1 MPIQN
6 INTGSSA
13 NAGNG
18 DSIRLAF
25 DKVNRNFSF
34 VQTNL
39 DTLSAGNFTSLRVT
53 TTSTLNNLTVTG
65 TTYLNT
71 VESASF
77 YNNTY
82 FENIVVSDKST
93 LNHVTATDV
102 TVTGNAK
109 IDTLDVLTSLSVGS
123 YQIAAIND
131 YDDFSIIKNDATGL
145 AVVLLN
151 TNADSNSKLVVK
163 DNISGGLAILH
174 QNVTNL
180 AGDFVSGENYIYGET
195 PTDVI
200 HIGAYSDLKF
210 SASQAKYYN
219 PSLPETPSMVIQ
231 SIDGTV
237 HVYTSAT
244 FHSDV
249 YGITGVG
256 TLDRLTSQD
265 LSKVVTLNNNGSLV
279 PSADL
284 TYDLGSTSSQWRSL
298 YVGTSTIYLGGTA
311 LSVAGG
317 NITINGNPIQAGAQ
331 TGSTSTLV
339 NGTYTV
345 SLSSIGALT
354 LPGGA
359 GLRSVG
365 VTGASG
371 RQSLASTRT
380 DGSLFLTANSST
392 SGSVLL
398 MGQQNYIISGSD
410 ISNGATYKQWA
421 FGQDG
426 SLTFPD
432 STVQS
437 SAYPGVLV
445 PANGDGVSG
454 SANLVFYDGE
464 WKNTSKVGINPTS
477 GMLTLNGV
485 AGAGGITLP
494 NGTVIDG
501 TPAGATTVTLDQLTD
516 TGWIGTLVFTRQ
528 DATTYQALPNGPTMA
543 FTSTNWILGYD
554 STLWFSSTDLVT
566 WTAGPYAGTTPP
578 TGVLSI
584 ATTDITFSGNTWTFG
599 EDGKLALPATG
610 KISNS
615 THDWTFGTGG
625 VLTLPGNLTFPDL
638 TVQTTAWTG
647 SVSSLVNSTQTVS
660 LSTTGN
666 LTLPL
671 AGRIVNNSN
680 TWTFSSNGNTIFPT
694 GLTLGAPRGVNTVNF
709 TCAANKEFQIETGTT
724 STGKLWRFGIDGRT
738 ILPIGV
744 SIDEYYGSHFP
755 RIVADTGK
763 AFSVQG
769 LGSTGSVALQWIET
783 ESTSSQIAQ
792 VGLNKFSGV
801 AAVTLT
807 AGTTT
812 ADMKMWRFDST
823 GTLTLPAG
831 GTITEGGGFTGA
843 IKLTPAGG
851 ANAYQALVIYPTAA
865 APDGDHLHL
874 TAGGGTTELY
884 LGNDYHYVKLVNG
897 GNVEI
902 KATTAS
908 HSTSSSW
915 TFGTDG
921 RLVNLDGLTLTAG
934 GQFNICTIINAG
946 SGYDTGSALKATT
959 GGSGTGMTVGIGYG
973 LSNQL
978 ASVTVVDPG
987 TGYVNGDVIT
997 VSEGTDGTF
1006 ILTQYNEL
1014 GNQGNNNFV
1023 QSNWTFGTD
1032 GTTFFPDGTNFGEI
1046 NGAGTIGFAA
1056 NPGSEFTID
1065 TTGGS
1070 WSFGNDGKL
1079 TLSTAGIVRS
1089 GTDTAQ
1095 VGYSYGPYANDIY
1108 NNTTGGALSS
1118 GYVTAVNVGSSVT
1131 DALFNPATPTATT
1144 TNGTIDANG
1153 IFVSSTSTGTF
1164 SMGTTIIVN
1173 GAYIGNLDY
1182 IDIANP
1188 GAGLTLAVG
1197 GSYSGPVVTSGT
1209 LIKGY
1214 SGWITRTPKTTTY
1227 VRWADGSSS
1236 QVTGSETNNY
1246 INDIIAGLITTDNV
1260 SGKSFPI
1267 TLYTANYAAAIVPE
1281 WTFGSNGS
1289 LTFPDA
1295 TVQTTAWTGTT
1306 TAFNTA
1312 TLVANAVTA
1321 TTVSGA
1327 AQPNITSVGTLTS
1340 LTVSGEIVAQK
1351 LTIELTTVTTTL
1363 IKTDDIIQTTNNTAS
1378 TSTTTGALVIA
1389 GGVGV
1394 GGSVFVGGVISLP
1407 NGATLK
1413 DSSNTALAFGQG
1425 AGAGVQGLGSVAIG
1439 LNSGN
1444 VAQGYYSVALGI
1456 AAGRNNQADGAVAV
1470 GQQSGNANQGTN
1482 AVAIGGY
1489 AGETNQSTGTIIINA
1504 SGNATNGVSGQQNS
1518 LYIRPIRSATTTS
1531 GVLQYN
1537 PTTYEVTYSTT
1548 ITATASAG
1556 TTSTTAAALGYI
1568 GMPQN
1573 STATSYTLV
1582 AGDQGKHIYISA
1594 TGQTITIPA
1603 NTAVAFPIGTTI
1615 AFIAG
1620 PSATTVTIAITTDTM
1635 YLGGTGTTG
1644 NRTLAAYGM
1653 ATAVKVTA
1661 TTWYINGTG
1670 LT

>member
-34 VQTNL
+34 VQSNL

-82 FENIVVSDKST
+82 LENIVVSDKST

-200 HIGAYSDLKF
+200 HIGAYSDVKF

-231 SIDGTV
+231 SIDGAV

-279 PSADL
+279 PSANL

-317 NITINGNPIQAGAQ
+317 NITIDGNPIQAGAQ

-339 NGTYTV
+339 NGTSTL
-345 SLSSIGALT
+345 SLSSTGALT

-365 VTGASG
+365 VTGADG

-380 DGSLFLTANSST
+380 DGSLFLTANNST

-410 ISNGATYKQWA
+410 IANGATYKQWA

-445 PANGDGVSG
+445 PADGDGVSG
-454 SANLVFYDGE
+454 NANMVFYAGTD
-464 WKNTSKVGINPTS
+464 WYNTSKVTINPTS
-477 GMLTLNGV
+477 SMLTLNGNS
-485 AGAGGITLP
+485 GTGGIT
-494 NGTVIDG
+494 
-501 TPAGATTVTLDQLTD
+501 
-516 TGWIGTLVFTRQ
+516 
-528 DATTYQALPNGPTMA
+528 
-543 FTSTNWILGYD
+543 
-554 STLWFSSTDLVT
+554 
-566 WTAGPYAGTTPP
+566 
-578 TGVLSI
+578 
-584 ATTDITFSGNTWTFG
+584 
-599 EDGKLALPATG
+599 
-610 KISNS
+610 
-615 THDWTFGTGG
+615 
-625 VLTLPGNLTFPDL
+625 FPDA
-638 TVQTTAWTG
+638 TVQTTAYTG
-647 SVSSLVNSTQTVS
+647 GGGSTLVNGTSTVS
-660 LSTTGN
+660 LS
-666 LTLPL
+666 
-671 AGRIVNNSN
+671 
-680 TWTFSSNGNTIFPT
+680 
-694 GLTLGAPRGVNTVNF
+694 
-709 TCAANKEFQIETGTT
+709 
-724 STGKLWRFGIDGRT
+724 STGKLTLSPAGIVRSGTDTAQVGYQAVFTQDLYGNTATGLVSGSTIVDVGTNAQMLALINPSSRFGNNQYNLLSPITITYSDSTTQTFTEVRITNTSSGSVIGFGYNATTVGHNFPITAQTANYVAATTAPEWTFGSDGST
-738 ILPIGV
+738 TLPIGV

-769 LGSTGSVALQWIET
+769 QGSTGSVALQWIET
-783 ESTSSQIAQ
+783 ESTSSRIAQ
-792 VGLNKFSGV
+792 VGLNKFGDGL
-801 AAVTLT
+801 AKVTLA
-807 AGTTT
+807 AGTSTNT
-812 ADMKMWRFDST
+812 MKLWRFDST
-823 GTLTLPAG
+823 GILTLPEG

-851 ANAYQALVIYPTAA
+851 ANVYQALVIYPTAA
-865 APDGDHLHL
+865 APEGDHLHL

-884 LGNDYHYVKLVNG
+884 LGNDYHYVKLVDG
-897 GNVEI
+897 GDVEVR
-902 KATTAS
+902 ATTAS

-934 GQFNICTIINAG
+934 GQFNICTIVNAG
-946 SGYDTGSALKATT
+946 SGYNTGSALKATT

-978 ASVTVVDPG
+978 ANVNVVNPG

-1023 QSNWTFGTD
+1023 QSNWTFG
-1032 GTTFFPDGTNFGEI
+1032 
-1046 NGAGTIGFAA
+1046 
-1056 NPGSEFTID
+1056 ID
-1065 TTGGS
+1065 
-1070 WSFGNDGKL
+1070 
-1079 TLSTAGIVRS
+1079 
-1089 GTDTAQ
+1089 
-1095 VGYSYGPYANDIY
+1095 
-1108 NNTTGGALSS
+1108 
-1118 GYVTAVNVGSSVT
+1118 
-1131 DALFNPATPTATT
+1131 
-1144 TNGTIDANG
+1144 
-1153 IFVSSTSTGTF
+1153 
-1164 SMGTTIIVN
+1164 
-1173 GAYIGNLDY
+1173 
-1182 IDIANP
+1182 
-1188 GAGLTLAVG
+1188 
-1197 GSYSGPVVTSGT
+1197 
-1209 LIKGY
+1209 
-1214 SGWITRTPKTTTY
+1214 
-1227 VRWADGSSS
+1227 
-1236 QVTGSETNNY
+1236 
-1246 INDIIAGLITTDNV
+1246 
-1260 SGKSFPI
+1260 
-1267 TLYTANYAAAIVPE
+1267 
-1281 WTFGSNGS
+1281 GS

-1295 TVQTTAWTGTT
+1295 TVQ
-1306 TAFNTA
+1306 
-1312 TLVANAVTA
+1312 
-1321 TTVSGA
+1321 
-1327 AQPNITSVGTLTS
+1327 
-1340 LTVSGEIVAQK
+1340 
-1351 LTIELTTVTTTL
+1351 
-1363 IKTDDIIQTTNNTAS
+1363 
-1378 TSTTTGALVIA
+1378 
-1389 GGVGV
+1389 
-1394 GGSVFVGGVISLP
+1394 
-1407 NGATLK
+1407 
-1413 DSSNTALAFGQG
+1413 
-1425 AGAGVQGLGSVAIG
+1425 
-1439 LNSGN
+1439 
-1444 VAQGYYSVALGI
+1444 
-1456 AAGRNNQADGAVAV
+1456 
-1470 GQQSGNANQGTN
+1470 
-1482 AVAIGGY
+1482 
-1489 AGETNQSTGTIIINA
+1489 
-1504 SGNATNGVSGQQNS
+1504 
-1518 LYIRPIRSATTTS
+1518 
-1531 GVLQYN
+1531 
-1537 PTTYEVTYSTT
+1537 
-1548 ITATASAG
+1548 
-1556 TTSTTAAALGYI
+1556 
-1568 GMPQN
+1568 
-1573 STATSYTLV
+1573 STA
-1582 AGDQGKHIYISA
+1582 
-1594 TGQTITIPA
+1594 
-1603 NTAVAFPIGTTI
+1603 
-1615 AFIAG
+1615 
-1620 PSATTVTIAITTDTM
+1620 
-1635 YLGGTGTTG
+1635 YLAPTTG
-1644 NRTLAAYGM
+1644 NNVISSAEPLTISRNGMTIRVTSAGMIQMSFNSVINITGRSSINNADSVVISSPNGVTTAGTQYNIGAVLALGDHL
-1653 ATAVKVTA
+1653 TA
-1661 TTWYINGTG
+1661 TIVDHSFHRIYRLTVIIRSKDTTPG
-1670 LT
+1670 LELVVAYAIIEQIQ